1 MNKIIKTKRF
11 VYSLSIFLVVI
22 GLIGLTIYITRNSQ
36 GSVVSEDKKAA
47 PQTAPP
53 PESAPTPIPTQPPV
67 LPEPQKPEM
76 PPNANNE
83 EQITDS
89 EVISDEDSGEP
100 WAPEDEC
107 EEEVVDEDEEEPEF
121 PADFLDPKQDPELRQ
136 MILDLKLTVRG
147 VEILDDIDQI
157 IWQWDKEIESSST
170 SNCADAAADYGFIDS
185 LHPDFDRLSVFVPE
199 PQKSTMGHEFL
210 HAVFARLSESEE
222 RNLSIKLEKF
232 YQANKQALDQYTII
246 SAYEYIT
253 DPGYDIYDLELLQMY
268 GRSRHNEMYAIFGT
282 EVFDV
287 PSDLEEHYSQY
298 FQNRK
303 ETFDLRP
310 GSGLEFYSR

>member
-1 MNKIIKTKRF
+1 M
-11 VYSLSIFLVVI
+11 
-22 GLIGLTIYITRNSQ
+22 TIHITRNSQ

-47 PQTAPP
+47 PQTALP
-53 PESAPTPIPTQPPV
+53 PE
-67 LPEPQKPEM
+67 
-76 PPNANNE
+76 NE

-89 EVISDEDSGEP
+89 EGISDEDSGEP

-107 EEEVVDEDEEEPEF
+107 EEGIVDEDEEEEPPEF

-136 MILDLKLTVRG
+136 IILDLKLTVRG

-157 IWQWDKEIESSST
+157 IWKWEEEIESSST
-170 SNCADAAADYGFIDS
+170 SNCDNAAADYGNIDS

-222 RNLSIKLEKF
+222 RNLSIKLEEF
-232 YQANKQALDQYTII
+232 YQANKQALDEYTII
-246 SAYEYIT
+246 SWYEYII

-268 GRSRHNEMYAIFGT
+268 GRGRHDEMYAIFGT
-282 EVFDV
+282 QVFDV
-287 PSDLEEHYSQY
+287 PSDLEEHYSRS

-303 ETFDLRP
+303 ETFDLKP